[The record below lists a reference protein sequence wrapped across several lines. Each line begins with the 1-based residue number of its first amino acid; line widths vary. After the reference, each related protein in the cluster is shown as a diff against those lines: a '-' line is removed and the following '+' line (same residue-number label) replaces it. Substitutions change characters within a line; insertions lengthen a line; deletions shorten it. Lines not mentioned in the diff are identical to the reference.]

1 MSYDPHR
8 HHRRSIRLA
17 GWDYRTSAAYFVTIC
32 THERE
37 CLFLDHS
44 WCNIAETS
52 WLKIPQTAS
61 RVVLDEWIV
70 MPNHVHGILILT
82 ETGDAPVA
90 PFNWRH
96 APPLPESGP
105 RSFANAP
112 AGSLGAIIRSYKA
125 AVTRRIND
133 LCHTRGHKR
142 WQRGYYERIVRDQY
156 ELERIQTYIR
166 ENPSRWAED
175 HDNLDGLLERMVCH
189 DC

>member
-1 MSYDPHR
+1 MPYDPRR

-37 CLFLDHS
+37 CLFLDIQ
-44 WCNIAETS
+44 WGNIAETC
-52 WLKIPQTAS
+52 WLNIPKTAS
-61 RVVLDEWIV
+61 RIVLDEWVV

-82 ETGDAPVA
+82 ESADTPVA

-96 APPLPESGP
+96 APPLPDFET

-125 AVTRRIND
+125 AVTRRINHR
-133 LCHTRGHKR
+133 CHTPGHKR
-142 WQRGYYERIVRDQY
+142 WQRGYYERIVRDQS
-156 ELERIQTYIR
+156 ELERIRTYIH
-166 ENPSRWAED
+166 ENPNRWAED
-175 HDNLDGLLERMVCH
+175 RDNLDELLKRMVYH
-189 DC
+189 VH

>member
-1 MSYDPHR
+1 MSYDPRR

-37 CLFLDHS
+37 CLFLDRV
-44 WCNIAETS
+44 WGNIAETS
-52 WLKIPQTAS
+52 WLNLAQTAS

-82 ETGDAPVA
+82 EIADAPVA

-96 APPLPESGP
+96 APPLPETEP
-105 RSFANAP
+105 RPFANAP

-125 AVTRRIND
+125 AVTRRHHH

-142 WQRGYYERIVRDQY
+142 WQRGYYERIVRDQT
-156 ELERIQTYIR
+156 ELERIRTYIR
-166 ENPSRWAED
+166 QNPSRWAED
-175 HDNLDGLLERMVCH
+175 RDNLDELLERMVYH
-189 DC
+189 ER

>member
-1 MSYDPHR
+1 MSYDPRR

-37 CLFLDHS
+37 CLFLDRV
-44 WCNIAETS
+44 WGNIAETS
-52 WLKIPQTAS
+52 WLNLAQTAS
-61 RVVLDEWIV
+61 RVLLDEWIV

-82 ETGDAPVA
+82 EIADAPVA

-96 APPLPESGP
+96 APPLPETEP
-105 RSFANAP
+105 RPFANAP

-125 AVTRRIND
+125 AVTRRINH

-142 WQRGYYERIVRDQY
+142 WQRGYYERIVRDQT
-156 ELERIQTYIR
+156 ELERIRTYIR
-166 ENPSRWAED
+166 QNPSRWAED
-175 HDNLDGLLERMVCH
+175 RDNLDELLERMVYH
-189 DC
+189 ER

>member
-1 MSYDPHR
+1 MSYDPRR

-37 CLFLDHS
+37 CLFLDRV
-44 WCNIAETS
+44 WGNIAETS
-52 WLKIPQTAS
+52 WLNLAQTAS

-82 ETGDAPVA
+82 EIADAPVA

-96 APPLPESGP
+96 APPLPETEP
-105 RSFANAP
+105 RPFANAP

-125 AVTRRIND
+125 AVTRRINH

-142 WQRGYYERIVRDQY
+142 WQRGYYERIVRDQP
-156 ELERIQTYIR
+156 ELERIRTYIR
-166 ENPSRWAED
+166 QTPSRWAED
-175 HDNLDGLLERMVCH
+175 RDNLDELLERMVYH
-189 DC
+189 ER